1 MGQYYRP
8 SILKV
13 NHKLAKNPV
22 EATLRSWDFQNGAKL
37 MEHSWIG
44 NSLVNAFIHL
54 IGEDSPYYGQV
65 CVWAGD
71 YADGYTNRMTK
82 QDADADNIYNFASL
96 VDEKLGKCE
105 CYSSNHLAQA
115 NAKYHKLFGKD
126 IFSTGYYEGTDGH
139 RREYMTCKGN
149 VTEYKYILNLTTKEY
164 IEIPEDNPDEW
175 QEHPLPILLADGNGR
190 GGGDYEG
197 SNMQMVGK
205 WKFNR
210 IGATN
215 NVPKGFKKLEV
226 TFKER

>member
-1 MGQYYRP
+1 MQIT
-8 SILKV
+8 SIILL
-13 NHKLAKNPV
+13 H
-22 EATLRSWDFQNGAKL
+22 WL
-37 MEHSWIG
+37 MR
-44 NSLVNAFIHL
+44 NLVNVSAILL
-54 IGEDSPYYGQV
+54 II
-65 CVWAGD
+65 WH
-71 YADGYTNRMTK
+71 K
-82 QDADADNIYNFASL
+82 QMQNIINCSVKIF
-96 VDEKLGKCE
+96 
-105 CYSSNHLAQA
+105 
-115 NAKYHKLFGKD
+115 
-126 IFSTGYYEGTDGH
+126 FSTGYYEGTDGH